1 MGRMDG
7 KAGRKSVLGVFLF
20 GTIALLAGGCAAS
33 GGMLVPGQQK
43 IILQNLAVEYYTVA
57 EAYAGVQNYA
67 KAAEYYQRAMRD
79 KTLYLTAY
87 YKLGRTYALAKDWDN
102 ALPIYE
108 DLLSRD
114 PENAELAASR
124 AYIMAMSG
132 NTDEAF
138 RQYQDLIA
146 KNPNEQSFLE
156 NYVALLVDSGRGELA
171 EAQFFL
177 LKEQFPDSKMISSL
191 APKIAELVDNPDPN
205 AAQAAESVA
214 AETDGTQAP

>member
-1 MGRMDG
+1 MGRTDG
-7 KAGRKSVLGVFLF
+7 KAGRKYPGVFLL
-20 GTIALLAGGCAAS
+20 GTLALLAGGCAAS

-43 IILQNLAVEYYTVA
+43 IILQNLAVEYYNIA

-67 KAAEYYQRAMRD
+67 KAADYYKRAMRD
-79 KTLYLTAY
+79 KNLYLTAY
-87 YKLGRTYALAKDWDN
+87 YKLGRSYALAKDWDN

-114 PENAELAASR
+114 PENMELAASR
-124 AYIMAMSG
+124 AYIMAMKG
-132 NTDEAF
+132 DTDAAV
-138 RQYQDLIA
+138 RQYQDLIE

-156 NYVALLVDSGRGELA
+156 NYVALLVDGGRGELA

-205 AAQAAESVA
+205 AAQPSESA
-214 AETDGTQAP
+214 KTDGTSEP

>member
-1 MGRMDG
+1 MGRTDG
-7 KAGRKSVLGVFLF
+7 KAGRKTVLGVFLS
-20 GTIALLAGGCAAS
+20 GTLALLAGGCAAS

-43 IILQNLAVEYYTVA
+43 IILQNLALEYYTVA
-57 EAYAGVQNYA
+57 EAYAGVQDYA
-67 KAAEYYQRAMRD
+67 KAAEYYRHAMRD
-79 KTLYLTAY
+79 EKLHLTAY
-87 YKLGRTYALAKDWDN
+87 YKLGRSYALAKDWDN

-114 PENAELAASR
+114 PENTELVASR

-132 NTDEAF
+132 DTDEAF

-171 EAQFFL
+171 ETQFFL
-177 LKEQFPDSKMISSL
+177 LKEKFPDSKMISSL

-205 AAQAAESVA
+205 AAQSAESA
-214 AETDGTQAP
+214 KTDETPSP

>member
-1 MGRMDG
+1 MGR
-7 KAGRKSVLGVFLF
+7 S
-20 GTIALLAGGCAAS
+20 
-33 GGMLVPGQQK
+33 
-43 IILQNLAVEYYTVA
+43 
-57 EAYAGVQNYA
+57 
-67 KAAEYYQRAMRD
+67 
-79 KTLYLTAY
+79 
-87 YKLGRTYALAKDWDN
+87 YALAKDWDN

-124 AYIMAMSG
+124 AYILAMSG
-132 NTDEAF
+132 DTDEAF
-138 RQYQDLIA
+138 RQYQDLIV

-205 AAQAAESVA
+205 AAQAAESSEA
-214 AETDGTQAP
+214 GSDGT

>member
-1 MGRMDG
+1 MERTGG
-7 KAGRKSVLGVFLF
+7 KTGRKSVLGVFLF
-20 GTIALLAGGCAAS
+20 GTLALFAGGCAAS
-33 GGMLVPGQQK
+33 GGMLVPGQQR
-43 IILQNLAVEYYTVA
+43 IILQNLAAEYYTVA
-57 EAYAGVQNYA
+57 EAYAGAQNYA

-79 KTLYLTAY
+79 KSLYLTAY
-87 YKLGRTYALAKDWDN
+87 YKLGRSYALAKDWDN
-102 ALPIYE
+102 ALPIYD

-132 NTDEAF
+132 DTDEAF
-138 RQYQDLIA
+138 RLYQGLIER
-146 KNPNEQSFLE
+146 NPNEQSFLE

-205 AAQAAESVA
+205 AAQTAES
-214 AETDGTQAP
+214 AETDGTPTP

>member
-1 MGRMDG
+1 MERTDG
-7 KAGRKSVLGVFLF
+7 KAGRKSVLGVFLC
-20 GTIALLAGGCAAS
+20 GTLALIVGGCAAS

-79 KTLYLTAY
+79 ETLYLTAY
-87 YKLGRTYALAKDWDN
+87 YKLARSYALAKDWDN
-102 ALPIYE
+102 ALPIYA

-124 AYIMAMSG
+124 AYILAMSG
-132 NTDEAF
+132 DTDEAF
-138 RQYQDLIA
+138 RQYQELIA
-146 KNPNEQSFLE
+146 KNPNDQSFLE

-171 EAQFFL
+171 EAHEVSTTDVL
-177 LKEQFPDSKMISSL
+177 PVKL
-191 APKIAELVDNPDPN
+191 A
-205 AAQAAESVA
+205 
-214 AETDGTQAP
+214 